1 MSSKTPFIRRH
12 GIAFVALFVALGGTS
27 YAMSGAT
34 FVSPQGAVSACVKKS
49 GTLKLVAPGTKC
61 HKTQQLV
68 RWNLQGVSGKSG
80 GTGAT
85 GASGTNG
92 TNGANGANG
101 ASLGLNDFNDGPTAI
116 STNGEVAV
124 ATLSNVPAGNY
135 IVTAKVQLEG
145 GTLAVLMDC
154 FLRAGVDFDE
164 SRTLLQI
171 QTGTNAYEETL
182 PFTLSHTFAAAGAI
196 TLTCNGFGAN
206 YTAAN
211 AKISAVQV
219 QSLTRTS
226 G

>member
-1 MSSKTPFIRRH
+1 MSSKTAFIRRH

-61 HKTQQLV
+61 HKKQQLV
-68 RWNLQGVSGKSG
+68 TWNLQGVSGKSG
-80 GTGAT
+80 ATGAT
-85 GASGTNG
+85 GASGT
-92 TNGANGANG
+92 NGANG

-135 IVTAKVQLEG
+135 IITAKVQLAG
-145 GTLAVLMDC
+145 GSLAVLMDC
-154 FLRAGVDFDE
+154 FLRAGGDFDE

-171 QTGTNAYEETL
+171 QSGTNAYEETL

-196 TLTCNGFGAN
+196 TITCNGFGGN